1 MYIYK
6 GGTKMG
12 ERLIKGFER
21 LINSDVIKN
30 IYPMIDHIDITSL
43 DEHPLYAGNIMSIK
57 IYLNDPSINEDNMFD
72 LDFDPHWLTDHYIKD
87 FSKYLGIKLVNITF
101 SVYGPDNNLI
111 TYWG

>member
-1 MYIYK
+1 M
-6 GGTKMG
+6 
-12 ERLIKGFER
+12 FE
-21 LINSDVIKN
+21 
-30 IYPMIDHIDITSL
+30 
-43 DEHPLYAGNIMSIK
+43 
-57 IYLNDPSINEDNMFD
+57 